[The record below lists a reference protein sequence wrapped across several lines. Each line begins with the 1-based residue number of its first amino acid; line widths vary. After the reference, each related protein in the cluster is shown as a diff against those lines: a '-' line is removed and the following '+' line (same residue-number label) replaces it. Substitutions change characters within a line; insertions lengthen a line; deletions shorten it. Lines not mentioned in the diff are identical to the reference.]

1 MVFCVDFIIGEI
13 CVAHCV
19 PYNLFTFNMKQ
30 NYCTVEFK
38 KKKKC
43 QVLLCSGV
51 TGLMKLIL
59 GGERSKRSSV
69 HGTVDDS
76 L

>member
-1 MVFCVDFIIGEI
+1 
-13 CVAHCV
+13 
-19 PYNLFTFNMKQ
+19 MKQ
-30 NYCTVEFK
+30 NYCTAEFK
-38 KKKKC
+38 KKKKH

-59 GGERSKRSSV
+59 GGERSKRSNV
-69 HGTVDDS
+69 HCTGDES